1 MKFLHMSDLHLGR
14 KMNGIS
20 LLDDQRYILNQ
31 IIDIIKDQNIDY
43 VFICGDIYNN
53 SSPLPDAM
61 VVFDNFLSN
70 LVDLHVKTFVISGNH
85 DSDDRVSYLSNIV
98 RKSGIYISTKF
109 EGVLQTY
116 HFEDEYG
123 KYAIS
128 LLPFI
133 KPAEVRRFY
142 SNERIETYEDAV
154 KVVLNNSNIDKN
166 ERNIILAHQYITGA
180 TLSDVE
186 ELSIGGLD
194 NINVEVFDDFDYV
207 ALGHIHLAQK
217 VIRDTLRYSGS
228 IIKCSF
234 SEEHH
239 KKSVTI
245 VEMKEL
251 NHIEYHLIELNQLH
265 ELITYKDNYDNLI
278 KKEKT
283 NDFIKIILTDEEIMP
298 RAIDAL
304 YSIFPNLVSVLIE
317 NSKTMLNRDINV
329 QVNVECYS
337 MIELFDKFYRLQN
350 NDVGITAKQQ
360 KVLEELIEEIREEA

>member
-70 LVDLHVKTFVISGNH
+70 LVELHVKTFVISGNH

-123 KYAIS
+123 KFAIS

-142 SNERIETYEDAV
+142 PSEKIETYEDAV
-154 KVVLNNSNIDKN
+154 KIVLKNSKIDKN

-186 ELSIGGLD
+186 ELAIGGLD
-194 NINVEVFDDFDYV
+194 NINAEVFDDFDYV
-207 ALGHIHLAQK
+207 ALGHIHLAQR
-217 VIRDTLRYSGS
+217 VMRDTLRYSGS
-228 IIKCSF
+228 IIKCAF

-239 KKSVTI
+239 KKSVT
-245 VEMKEL
+245 VVDMKES
-251 NHIEYHLIELNQLH
+251 NHIDYHQVELKPKH
-265 ELITYKDNYDNLI
+265 ELITYKDNYENLI
-278 KKEKT
+278 KKEKSD
-283 NDFIKIILTDEEIMP
+283 DFVRIILTDEEVIP
-298 RAIDAL
+298 NVTESL
-304 YSIFPNLVSVLIE
+304 FSIFPNLVGFTVE
-317 NSKTMLNRDINV
+317 NSKTMLNRDVNI
-329 QVNVECYS
+329 QVNVENYS
-337 MIELFDKFYRLQN
+337 IIELFDKFYRLQN
-350 NDVGITAKQQ
+350 NDVGLSEKQQ
-360 KVLEELIEEIREEA
+360 KVLEKLIEEIREEA